1 MLAPALLLVL
11 AAGLA
16 AAGPVEDEVAGVIDL
31 FHDLRFEEALGA
43 ARTLEDRHPGH
54 PAGPFFTGVVHFQR
68 YLVEDPRRPETLA
81 EFERQTARSLAAAE
95 AWRSSSPASAEYYLG
110 AAHGFRARVLSMEKR
125 RGEAISEARKALG
138 HVRKAVA
145 LDPAD
150 DDVYLGMGMY
160 NYFMSRIPA
169 GIKPLAYLMMG
180 TWGDKEEGLGQLKR
194 AAQKGKIAR
203 WEARSVLANIF
214 GSERERRWEEAE
226 ALLQELMER
235 YPRNPGYRM
244 RRAYVFERMGRWDR
258 ALALVEPKGA
268 WVEKVEPS
276 VRALALAAARYRSAE
291 IMILSGR
298 PSEAQ
303 AHLHALVQADLP
315 SNLKDWVALRRANL
329 LDLAGER
336 KMALAI
342 YGRITDRWA
351 KPAAEGFMKEAFPG
365 GPNAVQPFRWPMSEV
380 VK

>member
-1 MLAPALLLVL
+1 M
-11 AAGLA
+11 
-16 AAGPVEDEVAGVIDL
+16 
-31 FHDLRFEEALGA
+31 
-43 ARTLEDRHPGH
+43 
-54 PAGPFFTGVVHFQR
+54 
-68 YLVEDPRRPETLA
+68 
-81 EFERQTARSLAAAE
+81 
-95 AWRSSSPASAEYYLG
+95 
-110 AAHGFRARVLSMEKR
+110 
-125 RGEAISEARKALG
+125 
-138 HVRKAVA
+138 A

-203 WEARSVLANIF
+203 LEARSVLANIF
-214 GSERERRWEEAE
+214 GSERERRLEEAE